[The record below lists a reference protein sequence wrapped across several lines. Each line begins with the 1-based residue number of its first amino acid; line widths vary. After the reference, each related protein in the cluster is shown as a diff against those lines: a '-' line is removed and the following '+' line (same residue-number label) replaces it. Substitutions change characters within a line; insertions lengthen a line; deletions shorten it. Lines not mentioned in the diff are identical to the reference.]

1 MCAKKG
7 APPESAVFGFG
18 GARCVC
24 KCVVAGMCEGDVSHT
39 QGVVLRPQDPEG
51 VAQLVSTVYHD
62 PLK

>member
-1 MCAKKG
+1 MCAKTG
-7 APPESAVFGFG
+7 APPESAVLGFR

-24 KCVVAGMCEGDVSHT
+24 TCVIAGVCEGDVSHT
-39 QGVVLRPQDPEG
+39 QGVVRPQDPEG